1 MQTIFEY
8 ALGIFFGIL
17 AGVVCQIGLCLQKS
31 IINKHRVEKEKFG
44 RRIVKEPLWIL
55 GLIMELGVSAF
66 FLFLAVDLIGNTLTP
81 GLMASGLIVLAL
93 ISVKMLKENLNKKE
107 VLGILLMIGGIIALS
122 GSGMSVDIAGYN
134 FLEPSF
140 LLRLIIFT
148 VVLAIGGLVL
158 FLLKKKVE
166 NRTWK
171 GIMLMNVAG
180 LGFSIS
186 NFWLAIMTDFFFN
199 KFFQFE
205 NVLDIAL
212 FVASAVILVISN
224 MVGVMGNQAGLKYG
238 QASNLMPL
246 QQISVQATPI
256 FYYILVYLLPIPT
269 LFSLPLL
276 ASGTVMIIMSGFLL
290 SKRVEEIEEIK
301 AEEEKE

>member
-1 MQTIFEY
+1 
-8 ALGIFFGIL
+8 
-17 AGVVCQIGLCLQKS
+17 
-31 IINKHRVEKEKFG
+31 
-44 RRIVKEPLWIL
+44 
-55 GLIMELGVSAF
+55 
-66 FLFLAVDLIGNTLTP
+66 
-81 GLMASGLIVLAL
+81 MASGLIVLAL
-93 ISVKMLKENLNKKE
+93 ISVKMLKESLNKKE

-134 FLEPSF
+134 FLEPLF
-140 LLRLIIFT
+140 LYRLIIFT
-148 VVLAIGGLVL
+148 VVLAVGGLVL
-158 FLLKKKVE
+158 FLLKKKME

-186 NFWLAIMTDFFFN
+186 NFWLAIMTNFLFN

-205 NVLDIAL
+205 NALDIAL
-212 FVASAVILVISN
+212 FVASATILVLSN

-246 QQISVQATPI
+246 QQISVQAAPI
-256 FYYILVYLLPIPT
+256 FYYVLVYLLPIPT
-269 LFSLPLL
+269 LLSLPLL
-276 ASGTVMIIMSGFLL
+276 AGGAVMIIISGFLL

-301 AEEEKE
+301 AEEEKEVE